1 MTERQPAQ
9 EAIEHLLDRMAALSE
24 RITGEAEEQVHR
36 VDQRARDWLERGEA
50 ATDRLI
56 EMIDKDV
63 RAQITTLRRE
73 IDELAARVADLR
85 KAALPRTSTA
95 KRSSTKTRA
104 KKTTAKKTTTRRGA
118 GKTGTATTRSAK
130 KTARRR

>member
-1 MTERQPAQ
+1 MTETQPAE
-9 EAIEHLLDRMAALSE
+9 EAIERLLDRMAALSE

-56 EMIDKDV
+56 KMIDKDV

-73 IDELAARVADLR
+73 DR
-85 KAALPRTSTA
+85 RTG
-95 KRSSTKTRA
+95 RSSR
-104 KKTTAKKTTTRRGA
+104 
-118 GKTGTATTRSAK
+118 
-130 KTARRR
+130 